1 MTDQKKISILC
12 PCFNEEENI
21 VPICSAIMQEME
33 VNLPEY
39 DYELIFLDNHS
50 TDNTK
55 PLIREL
61 CRQHKKVKAIFNAK
75 NFYANSG
82 VHGLMQ
88 TTGDCTINIASDFQ
102 CPVDMIHQFVREW
115 EKGYKVVC
123 GVKIQSK
130 ENPIMYGLR
139 TLYYKLIKKMS
150 TVEQIEHFTGFALY
164 DKSFIDIIRN
174 IKDPYPYLR
183 GFVAEYAFQRK
194 DIEYVQPKRRGG
206 KSKMNFSSLFNTA
219 MNGFTSYTKTGLR
232 IASIGGFISAV
243 VCLVIALI
251 YLVLKLIYWY
261 KFPTGIAPILIGV
274 FFIGSLQMFFIGL
287 LGEYVMNINIRVMN
301 RPLVIEEERIGFD
314 DDEDTSGS
322 TELNR

>member
-1 MTDQKKISILC
+1 MKKISILC

-21 VPICSAIMQEME
+21 VPICHAIMEEME
-33 VNLPEY
+33 NNLPEY

-55 PLIREL
+55 NLIRTL
-61 CRQHKKVKAIFNAK
+61 CQQYKNTKAIFNAK

-82 VHGLMQ
+82 VYGLMQ

-102 CPVDMIHQFVREW
+102 CPPDMIHKFVHEW
-115 EKGYKVVC
+115 EQGYKVVC
-123 GVKIQSK
+123 GVKTKSK
-130 ENPIMYGLR
+130 ENPLMYAVR

-150 TVEQIEHFTGFALY
+150 TVEQIEQFTGFALY
-164 DKSFIDIIRN
+164 DKSFIEIIKT

-183 GFVAEYAFQRK
+183 GFVAEYAFKRK
-194 DIEYVQPKRRGG
+194 DLEFVQPKRRSG
-206 KSKMNFSSLFNTA
+206 KSKMKFSSLFNTA

-232 IASIGGFISAV
+232 VASIGGFISSCI
-243 VCLVIALI
+243 CLLVSLVYLI
-251 YLVLKLIYWY
+251 LKLLFWY
-261 KFPTGIAPILIGV
+261 QYPTGIAPILIGV
-274 FFIGSLQMFFIGL
+274 FFIGSLQLFFIGL

-314 DDEDTSGS
+314 DQPRSQDEP
-322 TELNR
+322 

>member
-1 MTDQKKISILC
+1 MKKISILC

-21 VPICSAIMQEME
+21 VPICHAIMNE
-33 VNLPEY
+33 VEENLPEY
-39 DYELIFLDNHS
+39 DYELVFLDNHS

-55 PLIREL
+55 PLIREM
-61 CRQHKKVKAIFNAK
+61 CKKYPKVKAIFNAK
-75 NFYANSG
+75 NFHANSG

-88 TTGDCTINIASDFQ
+88 MTGDCTINIASDFQ

-123 GVKIQSK
+123 GVKKKSK
-130 ENPIMYGLR
+130 ENPMLYAIR
-139 TLYYKLIKKMS
+139 SLYYKLIKKMS
-150 TVEQIEHFTGFALY
+150 TVEQIEHFTGFALF
-164 DKSFIDIIRN
+164 DKSFINIIRD

-183 GFVAEYAFQRK
+183 GFVAEYAFKRK
-194 DIEYVQPKRRGG
+194 DLEYVQPKRRAG

-232 IASIGGFISAV
+232 VASIGGFISASI
-243 VCLVIALI
+243 CLILAVTYLI
-251 YLVLKLIYWY
+251 LKFLFWD
-261 KFPTGIAPILIGV
+261 KFPFGIAPILISL
-274 FFIGSLQMFFIGL
+274 FFIGSLQLFFIGL

-314 DDEDTSGS
+314 KDE
-322 TELNR
+322 EN